1 MVDDRGCGVSKKL
14 PPDMDLFRQSFGV
27 GKANKIPTADAAGGE
42 TMADL
47 LAADVITAES
57 QPPPPAPTP
66 AKNPLAAQPPALPEL
81 ILNSGAGVDGKNF
94 EKLRR
99 GDYPIAA
106 TLDLHGLTQAQA
118 LSSLRVFIAT
128 QADRGSRCVLIITGK
143 GKTGGD
149 FMQQGGVLRQNLPR
163 WLNLPPLR
171 PRILALATAQRRHG
185 GDGAFYL
192 LLKKTA

>member
-1 MVDDRGCGVSKKL
+1 MSKKL

-42 TMADL
+42 TMAAL
-47 LAADVITAES
+47 LAADITTAEIHH
-57 QPPPPAPTP
+57 PPPALP
-66 AKNPLAAQPPALPEL
+66 AKPFTAQPPALPEL
-81 ILNSGAGVDGKNF
+81 VLNAGAGVDGKNF
-94 EKLRR
+94 AKLRR

-171 PRILALATAQRRHG
+171 PRILALATAQPRHG
-185 GDGAFYL
+185 GHGAFYL
-192 LLKKTA
+192 LLKKTV